1 MVTHDQ
7 EEALSISDRVVVM
20 NHGVIEQIDTPHNI
34 YYKPQTQ
41 FVAKFIGT
49 MNFKSHLRCTESA
62 RGFRFYSSKFGATK
76 LKAGENYSI
85 GFRPEAVELVDNFGS
100 DKESLYLPVKVLSTE
115 FLGAK
120 RRLFCT
126 IHIDG
131 IEQENTFC
139 KLKLKI
145 PSSNLCKN

>member
-1 MVTHDQ
+1 
-7 EEALSISDRVVVM
+7 M

-76 LKAGENYSI
+76 LKAGKITVLVLDQKLSSWLI
-85 GFRPEAVELVDNFGS
+85 ISAVIKS
-100 DKESLYLPVKVLSTE
+100 RYI
-115 FLGAK
+115 
-120 RRLFCT
+120 C
-126 IHIDG
+126 
-131 IEQENTFC
+131 Q
-139 KLKLKI
+139 LKY
-145 PSSNLCKN
+145 

>member
-76 LKAGENYSI
+76 
-85 GFRPEAVELVDNFGS
+85 
-100 DKESLYLPVKVLSTE
+100 T
-115 FLGAK
+115 
-120 RRLFCT
+120 
-126 IHIDG
+126 
-131 IEQENTFC
+131 
-139 KLKLKI
+139 
-145 PSSNLCKN
+145 

>member
-49 MNFKSHLRCTESA
+49 MNF
-62 RGFRFYSSKFGATK
+62 
-76 LKAGENYSI
+76 
-85 GFRPEAVELVDNFGS
+85 
-100 DKESLYLPVKVLSTE
+100 
-115 FLGAK
+115 
-120 RRLFCT
+120 
-126 IHIDG
+126 
-131 IEQENTFC
+131 
-139 KLKLKI
+139 
-145 PSSNLCKN
+145 